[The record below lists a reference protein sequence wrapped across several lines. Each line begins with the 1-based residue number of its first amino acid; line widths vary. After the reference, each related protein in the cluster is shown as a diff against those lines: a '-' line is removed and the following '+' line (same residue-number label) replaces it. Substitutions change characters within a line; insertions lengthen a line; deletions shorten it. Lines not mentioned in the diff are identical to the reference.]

1 MEDKMFSK
9 VNELSLLIYLTVV
22 NHVSLSKVMAKW
34 NGYTDEEYYN
44 NEITQID
51 LYEGALCD
59 IDRVYHI
66 PMSKYFES
74 KRTQTMF
81 KLFDKNYKY
90 SEITALTAPLYWITK
105 DMWSDEDRER
115 LKELRKEY
123 IDKVEDSKD
132 LL

>member
-1 MEDKMFSK
+1 MATLNR
-9 VNELSLLIYLTVV
+9 VGELSLLIYLTVV
-22 NHVSLSKVMAKW
+22 NHVSLPKVMAKW
-34 NGYTDEEYYN
+34 NGYTDEEYYKD
-44 NEITQID
+44 EKIQIE
-51 LYEGALCD
+51 LYEQALCE
-59 IDRVYHI
+59 IDSIYHI
-66 PMSKYFES
+66 PMSQYFES
-74 KRTQTMF
+74 KRTQRMF
-81 KLFDKNYKY
+81 KLFDKKYKY